1 MKKLILLPLLVILSL
16 NSYSQTDTTKI
27 TVLDTAKVTIP
38 TRVAR
43 LVYQD
48 LIRYDGAK
56 LEIVELNKTILL
68 KDEQIGLFKQKDTLK
83 TEKIGNL
90 ELIITKKDE
99 QFSLERQK
107 SESLLKELKGQK
119 FKTGFYK
126 ITSII
131 GIIATTVLLIK

>member
-1 MKKLILLPLLVILSL
+1 MVTLSL
-16 NSYSQTDTTKI
+16 SAYSQKDTTTKI
-27 TVLDTAKVTIP
+27 DTNVVVLPIKI
-38 TRVAR
+38 AR

-56 LEIVELNKTILL
+56 LEIIELNKTILL
-68 KDEQIGLFKQKDTLK
+68 KDEQINLFKEKDTLK

-99 QFSLERQK
+99 QFSLEREK
-107 SESLLKELKGQK
+107 SESLTKELKGQK

-126 ITSII
+126 VTSIA
-131 GIIATTVLLIK
+131 GIILSTLLLIK

>member
-1 MKKLILLPLLVILSL
+1 VSLSSYSQIDTTINRDTTKVILS
-16 NSYSQTDTTKI
+16 
-27 TVLDTAKVTIP
+27 

-56 LEIVELNKTILL
+56 LEIVELNKMVGL
-68 KDEQIGLFKQKDTLK
+68 KDQQIFSFKEKDELK
-83 TEKIGNL
+83 NQKIGNL

-107 SESLLKELKGQK
+107 SESLLKELKAQRT
-119 FKTGFYK
+119 KTFLYK
-126 ITSII
+126 VGSFV
-131 GIIATTVLLIK
+131 GIIATSIVLLK

>member
-1 MKKLILLPLLVILSL
+1 MSA
-16 NSYSQTDTTKI
+16 YSQKDTTTKI
-27 TVLDTAKVTIP
+27 DTNVVVLPIKI
-38 TRVAR
+38 AR

-56 LEIVELNKTILL
+56 LEIIELNKTILL
-68 KDEQIGLFKQKDTLK
+68 KDEQINLFKEKDTLK

-99 QFSLERQK
+99 QFSLEREK
-107 SESLLKELKGQK
+107 SESLTKELKGQK

-126 ITSII
+126 VTSIA
-131 GIIATTVLLIK
+131 GIVLSTLLLIK

>member
-1 MKKLILLPLLVILSL
+1 MKKLMSLLLLVTLSL
-16 NSYSQTDTTKI
+16 SAYSQKDTTTKI
-27 TVLDTAKVTIP
+27 DTNVVVLPIKT
-38 TRVAR
+38 AR

-68 KDEQIGLFKQKDTLK
+68 KDEQISLFKQKDTLK

-107 SESLLKELKGQK
+107 SESLIKELKGQK

>member
-1 MKKLILLPLLVILSL
+1 MVTLSL
-16 NSYSQTDTTKI
+16 NAYSQKDTTTKI
-27 TVLDTAKVTIP
+27 DTTVVVLP
-38 TRVAR
+38 TKIAR

-48 LIRYDGAK
+48 LIRFDGAK

>member
-1 MKKLILLPLLVILSL
+1 MSA
-16 NSYSQTDTTKI
+16 YSQKDTTTKI
-27 TVLDTAKVTIP
+27 DTNVVVLPIKI
-38 TRVAR
+38 AR

>member
-1 MKKLILLPLLVILSL
+1 MVTLSL
-16 NSYSQTDTTKI
+16 SAYSQKDTTTKI
-27 TVLDTAKVTIP
+27 DTNVVVLPIKI
-38 TRVAR
+38 AR

-56 LEIVELNKTILL
+56 LEIIELNKTILL
-68 KDEQIGLFKQKDTLK
+68 KDEQINLFKEKDTLK

-99 QFSLERQK
+99 QFSLEREK
-107 SESLLKELKGQK
+107 SESLTKELKGQK

-126 ITSII
+126 VTSIA
-131 GIIATTVLLIK
+131 GIVLSTLLLIK

>member
-1 MKKLILLPLLVILSL
+1 MSA
-16 NSYSQTDTTKI
+16 YSQTDTTTKI
-27 TVLDTAKVTIP
+27 DTNVVVLPIK
-38 TRVAR
+38 VAR

-48 LIRYDGAK
+48 LLRYDGAK
-56 LEIVELNKTILL
+56 LEIVELGKTISL
-68 KDEQIGLFKQKDTLK
+68 KDEQISLFKQKDVLK

-107 SESLLKELKGQK
+107 SESLIKELKGQK

-126 ITSII
+126 VTSII

>member
-1 MKKLILLPLLVILSL
+1 LSA
-16 NSYSQTDTTKI
+16 YSQKDTTTKI
-27 TVLDTAKVTIP
+27 DTNVVVLPIKI
-38 TRVAR
+38 AR

-56 LEIVELNKTILL
+56 LEIIELNKTILL
-68 KDEQIGLFKQKDTLK
+68 KDEQINLFKEKDTLK

-99 QFSLERQK
+99 QFSLEREK
-107 SESLLKELKGQK
+107 SESLTKELKGQK

-126 ITSII
+126 VTSIA
-131 GIIATTVLLIK
+131 GIILSTLLLIK